1 MSQNILFTANPD
13 NAAILPSLTEMDKL
27 LHLPLQHFT
36 THQNPEE
43 SRIIK
48 STLADFTFIIHG
60 NLRNARYFVEWMHQ
74 NDLLKN
80 VQNRINLA
88 VDKPT
93 TEFLEREKIP
103 AVLFRENGKPID
115 VLEFMLRISKQGS
128 TLYPTTDSKTEE
140 MPGLLKELEMPVSE
154 FTVCRE
160 ITISEDRLNEYR
172 DSVSRANLKAILFH
186 NRSSI
191 TRIRTAFPELNFNH
205 YKLISGSPGVTEK
218 LREEEL
224 LPAIQANGS
233 WYSIADVL
241 EEISG
246 ISE

>member
-1 MSQNILFTANPD
+1 MSQTILFTANPD
-13 NAAILPSLTEMDKL
+13 SAATLPAVTRL
-27 LHLPLQHFT
+27 LQLPLQHFSAHVNT
-36 THQNPEE
+36 EE
-43 SRIIK
+43 SRIVK
-48 STLADFTFIIHG
+48 NTLEGFTFIIHG
-60 NLRNARYFVEWMHQ
+60 NLRNARYFVEWMQQ
-74 NDLLKN
+74 NDLLLN

-93 TEFLEREKIP
+93 SDFLEREKIP

-140 MPGLLKELEMPVSE
+140 MPGLLKELEMPVCE

-160 ITISEDRLNEYR
+160 TTISEVLLNEYR
-172 DSVSRANLKAILFH
+172 ERVSQANLKAILFH

-191 TRIRTAFPELNFNH
+191 TRIKTAFPELNFDH
-205 YKLISGSPGVTEK
+205 YMLISGSPGVTEK
-218 LREEEL
+218 LREDGH
-224 LPAIQANGS
+224 LPDIEADGS
-233 WYSIADVL
+233 WHSIAEVV